1 MSSKSPLGSS
11 LRSSCCET
19 GGYSW
24 PCFCPEGSEPVP
36 RHSGLCQPGASP
48 PLWLVAWCPD
58 LGLNGEVSRL
68 NPEKEP

>member
-11 LRSSCCET
+11 LRSSCCEA

-24 PCFCPEGSEPVP
+24 PCFCPERSKPVP
-36 RHSGLCQPGASP
+36 RHKRFMPARASP
-48 PLWLVAWCPD
+48 RLWLVTWCPD
-58 LGLNGEVSRL
+58 LGLNGEVSRP